1 MEKEKVK
8 IGTTEITSA
17 GPLVIIGP
25 NGAGKSRLGVTLT
38 QQHRNNSDRISAKRV
53 ITPPSQFYFTSEDEV
68 KKQYEQSKKQSK
80 QNLYEYSKEF
90 SSLLMKLFAEET
102 SASIAFK
109 EMFKQAQDKT
119 TLSIPETTLS
129 KIQTL

>member
-1 MEKEKVK
+1 
-8 IGTTEITSA
+8 
-17 GPLVIIGP
+17 
-25 NGAGKSRLGVTLT
+25 
-38 QQHRNNSDRISAKRV
+38 
-53 ITPPSQFYFTSEDEV
+53 
-68 KKQYEQSKKQSK
+68 
-80 QNLYEYSKEF
+80 
-90 SSLLMKLFAEET
+90 MKLFAEET

>member
-53 ITPPSQFYFTSEDEV
+53 ITPPS
-68 KKQYEQSKKQSK
+68 
-80 QNLYEYSKEF
+80 
-90 SSLLMKLFAEET
+90 
-102 SASIAFK
+102 
-109 EMFKQAQDKT
+109 
-119 TLSIPETTLS
+119 
-129 KIQTL
+129 